1 MPALWISYCTDRL
14 LLEHAP
20 QLLGLLGDFEAY
32 THFGAATTLVVFGE
46 SPLPLEPRLERLRTL
61 LAPCGVM
68 QVEPARCR
76 AVADDDDDAAARRSF
91 VPPRRVRSA
100 SPRTHGRRRRRR
112 TPAGS
117 LAPASSASAAPSA

>member
-1 MPALWISYCTDRL
+1 MPALWISYCTDHL

-32 THFGAATTLVVFGE
+32 THFAVATTLVVFGE

-68 QVEPARCR
+68 RVEPARCK
-76 AVADDDDDAAARRSF
+76 AVADDVAARRSF

-100 SPRTHGRRRRRR
+100 SPRTYGRRRHR
-112 TPAGS
+112 TPTGS
-117 LAPASSASAAPSA
+117 QTPASSASAAPSA

>member
-1 MPALWISYCTDRL
+1 MPALWISYCTDHL

-20 QLLGLLGDFEAY
+20 RLLGLLGDFEAY

-61 LAPCGVM
+61 LAPCGLM
-68 QVEPARCR
+68 RVEPARCR
-76 AVADDDDDAAARRSF
+76 AVTDDVAARRSF

-100 SPRTHGRRRRRR
+100 SPRTHRRPRHR

-117 LAPASSASAAPSA
+117 PAPASSASAAPSA